1 MASGASGHGA
11 AETAKLKANVEAQLA
26 RLLAQLSDLVRR
38 QRRTL
43 DSRSGQA
50 SAPGFSHSSRAS
62 QRARGL
68 APTPQEELRAE
79 LEDDEYEE
87 TRRDTMEQIAVR
99 AYRGP
104 CVCASRVAAPR
115 RAAPRALPRVPPRR
129 TARPQEFD
137 ATLKRMLDGDMTLVS
152 ALGQVKL
159 AAAAAVA
166 SAFKTPEV
174 IRAFAAREPAAL
186 RGRLAAL
193 NEDARLGRMTAAAAK
208 TAAIE
213 IILALKKLGEALTAD
228 EAAALASASAAQRA
242 GFEAADR
249 AIAEASVMSMT
260 RA

>member
-1 MASGASGHGA
+1 
-11 AETAKLKANVEAQLA
+11 L
-26 RLLAQLSDLVRR
+26 
-38 QRRTL
+38 
-43 DSRSGQA
+43 
-50 SAPGFSHSSRAS
+50 
-62 QRARGL
+62 
-68 APTPQEELRAE
+68 
-79 LEDDEYEE
+79 
-87 TRRDTMEQIAVR
+87 
-99 AYRGP
+99 
-104 CVCASRVAAPR
+104 
-115 RAAPRALPRVPPRR
+115 
-129 TARPQEFD
+129 QEFD

-166 SAFKTPEV
+166 SAFRTPEV

-208 TAAIE
+208 VAAIE

-260 RA
+260 RAS